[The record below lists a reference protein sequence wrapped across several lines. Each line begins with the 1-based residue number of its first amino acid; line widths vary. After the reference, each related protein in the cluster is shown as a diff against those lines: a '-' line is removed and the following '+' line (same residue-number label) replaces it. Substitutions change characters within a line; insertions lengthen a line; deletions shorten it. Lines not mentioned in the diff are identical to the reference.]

1 MSQPLPTTDPPKS
14 PPTSNVGLD
23 QTEDEFKPSK
33 VSRLIQ
39 LVTDIVKKNYNVDPT
54 GEEYVVAVVTSMD
67 KGQSYRLVADSTE
80 DQRYTFNPNTNEVW
94 AKQMIEKEMMDMKMN
109 ENEIITM
116 AKQKLKD
123 EQAREAEQLKRNS

>member
-1 MSQPLPTTDPPKS
+1 MSQPLPTTDPQSS
-14 PPTSNVGLD
+14 PPTENVGID

-39 LVTDIVKKNYNVDPT
+39 LVTDVVKKNYNVDPT

-80 DQRYTFNPNTNEVW
+80 DQRYTFDSNKNEVW

-123 EQAREAEQLKRNS
+123 EQAREAAELAKNS

>member
-1 MSQPLPTTDPPKS
+1 
-14 PPTSNVGLD
+14 VGLD